1 MYVGPVGSDDGRVE
15 GREEDGHEEGN
26 EEGLPKVGLA
36 VKFRVMNLRD
46 TW

>member
-1 MYVGPVGSDDGRVE
+1 MYVGPVGSDDGRLD
-15 GREEDGHEEGN
+15 GRDEEGN